1 MKLKPFFLALLAPLL
16 LSLIACTSSAFSPR
30 TWQAHTFAGPEFL
43 PGEKP
48 GRPSL
53 WLRDGF
59 IPRTDKPGAQA
70 VDIGRLPPKSGA
82 VAGICYLQTSGGKL
96 VDQAD
101 FQAFPDEQ
109 ITIRND
115 ETGIFITRTDDNGYF
130 IEMLY
135 PGKYEFY
142 CRGAVS
148 SAVIAEGKTTLVQ
161 IRGGKRMAD

>member
-1 MKLKPFFLALLAPLL
+1 MKLKAFFLALLAPLSF
-16 LSLIACTSSAFSPR
+16 SLIACTNSAFSPQ
-30 TWQAHTFAGPEFL
+30 TWQAHTFVGPEFL
-43 PGEKP
+43 PGEQP
-48 GRPSL
+48 SRPSI
-53 WLRDGF
+53 WLRDGY
-59 IPRTDKPGAQA
+59 IPRTVNPGAQA

-96 VDQAD
+96 ADQAG

-115 ETGIFITRTDDNGYF
+115 QTGIFITRTDDNGYF
-130 IEMLY
+130 IETLY

-148 SAVIAEGKTTLVQ
+148 SAVIAEGKTTLVRL
-161 IRGGKRMAD
+161 RGGKRMAD